1 MNETDCDAGVES
13 MMSGAK
19 FGLKISAF
27 WWNKRFEVTLMWRFI
42 YIQPICLQVFFS
54 ESFWHFSCFQTS
66 DITDFFL
73 VYPYKMNNSVRI
85 MHRGSRTS
93 LMAWNDMTF
102 SRMLSVQQIYTT
114 ISTARP
120 IIAISWHQ
128 KKNEMA
134 LPVFMTRRHE
144 ITYS

>member
-13 MMSGAK
+13 MMRGAK
-19 FGLKISAF
+19 YGLKISAF
-27 WWNKRFEVTLMWRFI
+27 WWNNWGHSYVAFHLHSAYMSSSVLLALFLFLNIRHHWFFPCI
-42 YIQPICLQVFFS
+42 PLQ
-54 ESFWHFSCFQTS
+54 
-66 DITDFFL
+66 I
-73 VYPYKMNNSVRI
+73 NNSVRI
-85 MHRGSRTS
+85 MHRRSRTS

-102 SRMLSVQQIYTT
+102 SRMLSVQQIYTA

-128 KKNEMA
+128 EKNEMA